1 MKRILYIEAN
11 LDGTIGGSHYCLLEI
26 IKRIDR
32 NKYTPFVL
40 FYRNNILVPEFQ
52 KYCNVIVLNLATGLI
67 IKKDYPNLYVF
78 STKFFLL
85 GWLLHLFQKTFN
97 LIKHSLLFYLKITY
111 IIFKNK
117 IDLIHINNAPV
128 LTPWLIIAKLF
139 RKKCIS
145 HVRGNWEPT
154 PLHKAFVKY
163 YDCIVSISNS
173 VTNYVKDQGVNVDD
187 FVTIHDGIDID
198 DLLNMRKRNSDEL
211 KKELNVS
218 DGDLLIGLIGNI
230 KNWKGQ
236 HVAIEAVKILKDKFT
251 NIKCLIIGD
260 VSNLEEDQKYYNY
273 LKNLVNDHN
282 LAKYIIFTG
291 FRKDILNII
300 SILDILIHTST
311 APEPF
316 GRVILE
322 GMVLSKPVIAT
333 AHGGPVEIIENG
345 ISGFLVPPSDPKAL
359 SEEIE
364 YLLSNSDIWQK
375 MGENARK
382 RVKNHF
388 NIELNLRKLEQVY
401 EYIFACKKGC
411 RCIEF

>member
-1 MKRILYIEAN
+1 MITDRTKGFVIER
-11 LDGTIGGSHYCLLEI
+11 DI
-26 IKRIDR
+26 
-32 NKYTPFVL
+32 
-40 FYRNNILVPEFQ
+40 
-52 KYCNVIVLNLATGLI
+52 
-67 IKKDYPNLYVF
+67 PNLYVISKKILF
-78 STKFFLL
+78 LKYPFLL
-85 GWLLHLFQKTFN
+85 CQKTYNFTRYHLTGFVKN
-97 LIKHSLLFYLKITY
+97 IYFLLKY
-111 IIFKNK
+111 K
-117 IDLIHINNAPV
+117 IDIVHLNDMPG
-128 LTPWLIIAKLF
+128 LTDWLIGSKLLGI
-139 RKKCIS
+139 KCIS
-145 HVRGNWEPT
+145 HLRGNWKPK
-154 PLHKAFVKY
+154 PLQKRFVRY

-173 VTNYVKDQGVNVDD
+173 VTNYVKNQGVNVDS
-187 FVTIHDGIDID
+187 FVTINDGIDID
-198 DLLNMRKRNSDEL
+198 DILNMRKRNSDEL

-236 HVAIEAVKILKDKFT
+236 HVAIEAVRILKDKFP

-273 LKNLVNDHN
+273 LKNLVNDHD
-282 LAKYIIFTG
+282 LTKYIIFTG

-300 SILDILIHTST
+300 SILNILIHTST

-333 AHGGPVEIIENG
+333 AHGGPVEIIEDG

-364 YLLSNSDIWQK
+364 YILSNSDIWQK
-375 MGENARK
+375 MGENAKK
-382 RVKNHF
+382 RVKTNF

-401 EYIFACKKGC
+401 EYIFAYKKGC
-411 RCIEF
+411 RSIAF